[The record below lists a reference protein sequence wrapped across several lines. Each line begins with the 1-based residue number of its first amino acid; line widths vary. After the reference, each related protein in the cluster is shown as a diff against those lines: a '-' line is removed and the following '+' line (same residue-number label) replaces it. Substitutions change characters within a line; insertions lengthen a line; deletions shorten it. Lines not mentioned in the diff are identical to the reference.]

1 MVCVCEVVADGEGVG
16 VVFAQDADTV
26 GQDLLVQGDG
36 LGEASRRMVCACE
49 VVARGQGVGV
59 VLAQDTDTVGKD
71 LLQKGNGLAKAARGH
86 VRACDGIG
94 TLHVFKI

>member
-1 MVCVCEVVADGEGVG
+1 MVCVCE
-16 VVFAQDADTV
+16 
-26 GQDLLVQGDG
+26 L
-36 LGEASRRMVCACE
+36 
-49 VVARGQGVGV
+49 VARGQGVGV

-71 LLQKGNGLAKAARGH
+71 LLQKGDGLAKVSRGY

>member
-1 MVCVCEVVADGEGVG
+1 
-16 VVFAQDADTV
+16 
-26 GQDLLVQGDG
+26 
-36 LGEASRRMVCACE
+36 MVCACE

-59 VLAQDTDTVGKD
+59 VLAQDADTVGKD
-71 LLQKGNGLAKAARGH
+71 LLVQGDGLAKAARGH